1 MGTFLSEIK
10 QNLCSNSL
18 VWIKPIEDETDL
30 WYAVEECKI
39 TSEQMEYVNPASFSV

>member
-1 MGTFLSEIK
+1 MVKFLYEIK
-10 QNLCSNSL
+10 QNLSSNSL

-39 TSEQMEYVNPASFSV
+39 MSWLRDYTLI

>member
-1 MGTFLSEIK
+1 MGKFLSGIK
-10 QNLCSNSL
+10 QNLCSNSF

-39 TSEQMEYVNPASFSV
+39 MSWLRDYIFI

>member
-1 MGTFLSEIK
+1 MGEFLSEIK

-18 VWIKPIEDETDL
+18 VWIKPIEDEIDL

-39 TSEQMEYVNPASFSV
+39 MSWLRDYTLI

>member
-1 MGTFLSEIK
+1 MGIFLSEIK

-30 WYAVEECKI
+30 
-39 TSEQMEYVNPASFSV
+39 